1 MLQQEDGNDDSD
13 FTPRAGGSPMTGM
26 VLHWSPRSPY
36 VRRVMVAAHEKGLAD
51 AFERKRT
58 LVSNFLDPPPEIVA
72 DNPLGKIPALV
83 LPDGTVLYDSR
94 VICMYFDSIG
104 RLGPRLYPAP
114 GTPAHFPALRDEAL
128 GIGFTDLLIT
138 LIVERNR
145 EEKLR
150 SEEMRRI
157 IVQKCHNALSGMT
170 KGLPALKER
179 SFDIGH
185 LSIGCALAYADFRFH
200 ELNWRKREPHLAAW
214 YDTMAARPSFS
225 ATAFVDEDSGPKN

>member
-1 MLQQEDGNDDSD
+1 
-13 FTPRAGGSPMTGM
+13 MTGM

-51 AFERKRT
+51 SFERKRT
-58 LVSNFLDPPPEIVA
+58 LVSNFFEPPPEIVA
-72 DNPLGKIPALV
+72 DNPMGKIPTLV
-83 LPDGTVLYDSR
+83 LPDGMVLYDSR

-114 GTPAHFPALRDEAL
+114 GTTAQFLALRNEAL

-150 SEEMRRI
+150 SEEMRKI
-157 IVQKCHNALSGMT
+157 IIQKCHNSLAGMAQE
-170 KGLPALKER
+170 LPALKER
-179 SFDIGH
+179 PFDIGH

-200 ELNWRKREPHLAAW
+200 ELNWRKNQPYLAGW
-214 YDTMAARPSFS
+214 YDTIAARPSFS

>member
-1 MLQQEDGNDDSD
+1 MLQQEDDSD
-13 FTPRAGGSPMTGM
+13 DFNLPPRVDARPMTGM

-58 LVSNFLDPPPEIVA
+58 LVSNFFDPPPEITA
-72 DNPLGKIPALV
+72 DNPMGKIPTLV
-83 LPDGTVLYDSR
+83 LPDGMVLYDSR

-104 RLGPRLYPAP
+104 RLGPRLYPAS
-114 GTPAHFPALRDEAL
+114 GTAHFLALRNEAL
-128 GIGFTDLLIT
+128 GIGLTDLLIT

-157 IVQKCHNALSGMT
+157 IIQKCQNALAGMT
-170 KGLPALKER
+170 QELPALKAR
-179 SFDIGH
+179 PFDIGH
-185 LSIGCALAYADFRFH
+185 LSIGCALAYTDFRFH

-214 YDTMAARPSFS
+214 YDTIAARPSFS
-225 ATAFVDEDSGPKN
+225 ATAFVDEASGPKN

>member
-1 MLQQEDGNDDSD
+1 
-13 FTPRAGGSPMTGM
+13 MTGM

-51 AFERKRT
+51 SFERKRT
-58 LVSNFLDPPPEIVA
+58 VVSNFFEPPPEIVT
-72 DNPLGKIPALV
+72 DNPLGKIPTLV

-114 GTPAHFPALRDEAL
+114 GPASFVALRDEAL

-145 EEKLR
+145 AENLR
-150 SEEMRRI
+150 SEEMRKVI
-157 IVQKCHNALSGMT
+157 IQKCQNSLAGMT
-170 KGLPALKER
+170 RMVAELKAR
-179 SFDIGH
+179 PFDVGH
-185 LSIGCALAYADFRFH
+185 LSIGCALAYTDFRFH
-200 ELNWRKREPHLAAW
+200 ELNWRKHNPALANW
-214 YDTMAARPSFS
+214 YDTIAARPSFS